1 MLYDASRA
9 VGAPDPDGL
18 LRDLAPTP
26 EAYTIAGRISG
37 NAGTAFP
44 DRAGE
49 NHTVSGDINL
59 VLVSDSDLLDNR
71 FWVQLQELLGQ
82 RIVVPIA
89 GNGSFVLNLAEHISG
104 SDMLLSLRARGIS
117 TRPFE
122 VVDELRRN
130 AEARYLNEEQA
141 LQNRLQAAEA
151 RLAELEAQKPDGTAI
166 LSREQES
173 EIELFRTELLDT
185 RKALR
190 EVKRN
195 LRSEIENLGSLL
207 AAINIALVPVLLI
220 FFGISR
226 TYFRRKRM
234 RS

>member
-1 MLYDASRA
+1 
-9 VGAPDPDGL
+9 VGVPDPDGL

-37 NAGTAFP
+37 NVETAFP

-49 NHTVSGDINL
+49 NHTASGDINL

-104 SDMLLSLRARGIS
+104 SDMLLGLRARGIS

-141 LQNRLQAAEA
+141 LQNRLQAAES

-166 LSREQES
+166 LSSEQES

-220 FFGISR
+220 LFGISR